1 MPPVGLRGN
10 PGANQGEPM
19 QTTTDPSIVRSG
31 QAGAGRPRRNG
42 APSLIHALA
51 ASAVAAAAA
60 PAAQAGPGSLVTAS
74 AWQALQAVAAM
85 PPSAAGVPRFAI
97 SRFVV
102 EGASLVPAQDFEA
115 ALARFTGE
123 QRTFAD
129 IEAAAEAVRA
139 VYERAGIASVEVTVP
154 EQALVQGVVRL
165 KVEEL
170 RLARVEIAG
179 AQQRSPENVRRAVP
193 GLAEGRTPSDVTLSR
208 QLRLANEN
216 PGRQMQVTLRTEPDG
231 QLTAVLRVADRPAL
245 IGQVSVDNTGTP
257 STGRMRMSLAVQH
270 MNLLDRDIV
279 ATAQFQTSPEFFDE
293 VRVASV
299 SARVPLYATGLM
311 LEGSVVHS
319 SVDSGTVRTV
329 AGEYLLS
336 SSGLTLSLRLVRLL
350 HRWGTVEPRVWAG
363 LESKLVQSSV
373 TTSAGGPSLV
383 PDIELRPMQLGLAA
397 AWRGQAA
404 ALNGQVVA
412 MRNVPGSGRSAPS
425 VFASPG
431 LRAGANPNYS
441 LVRASASATR
451 AWEAGTALAQW
462 SGQWTRDALVS
473 AEQFGIGGEGSVRGF
488 DGRLVTGDIGQ
499 RLSLEWQTPPRTWGE
514 TSSLEVS
521 GLVFAD
527 AGRVRRLQALPGE
540 ATGATLAGAGIGVR
554 VFRPRSFSVRLDIGA
569 AMKAEGV
576 ASTRTGFVHAGAE
589 YPL

>member
-1 MPPVGLRGN
+1 MPGVGLRGN

-19 QTTTDPSIVRSG
+19 QTTTDASVARSRRM
-31 QAGAGRPRRNG
+31 GAGHPNRGGLPG
-42 APSLIHALA
+42 LA
-51 ASAVAAAAA
+51 RVVAAAASAACIA
-60 PAAQAGPGSLVTAS
+60 PCAQAGPGSLVTAS

-85 PPSAAGVPRFAI
+85 PPPAASVPRFAI
-97 SRFVV
+97 TRFAV
-102 EGASLVPAQDFEA
+102 EGASLFSPQDFEQ
-115 ALARFTGE
+115 ALERFTGE

-216 PGRQMQVTLRTEPDG
+216 PGRQMQVTMRTEPDG
-231 QLTAVLRVADRPAL
+231 KLTAVLRVADRPAL
-245 IGQVSVDNTGTP
+245 VGQVSVDNTGTP

-336 SSGLTLSLRLVRLL
+336 SSGLNLSLRLVRLL
-350 HRWGTVEPRVWAG
+350 HRWGSVEPRVWAG
-363 LESKLVQSSV
+363 VESKLVQSSV
-373 TTSAGGPSLV
+373 TTATGGPSLV
-383 PDIELRPMQLGLAA
+383 PDIELRPAQFGLSAS
-397 AWRGQAA
+397 WRGEAS
-404 ALNGQVVA
+404 ALNGQAVLV
-412 MRNVPGSGRSAPS
+412 RNLPGSGRSAPS

-431 LRAGANPNYS
+431 LRAGANPHYG
-441 LVRASASATR
+441 LVRVTASATR
-451 AWEAGTALAQW
+451 AWEVGTASAQW
-462 SGQWTRDALVS
+462 SGQWTRDALVP

-514 TSSLEVS
+514 GSPLEVS

-540 ATGATLAGAGIGVR
+540 SAGATLAGAGIGVR
-554 VFRPRSFSVRLDIGA
+554 VFKARSFSVRMDVGA
-569 AMKAEGV
+569 GLKAEGV
-576 ASTRTGFVHAGAE
+576 ASTRTGFVHMGAD

>member
-1 MPPVGLRGN
+1 
-10 PGANQGEPM
+10 M
-19 QTTTDPSIVRSG
+19 QTTTDPSVARSRRM
-31 QAGAGRPRRNG
+31 GAGHLQG
-42 APSLIHALA
+42 ACLPGLA
-51 ASAVAAAAA
+51 RVVAAVAVAAFAAA
-60 PAAQAGPGSLVTAS
+60 GAQAGPGSLVTAS
-74 AWQALQAVAAM
+74 AWQALQVMAAM
-85 PPSAAGVPRFAI
+85 PPPAAGVPRFAI
-97 SRFVV
+97 TRFAV
-102 EGASLVPAQDFEA
+102 EGASLLHPQAFEA

-170 RLARVEIAG
+170 RLGRVEIAG

-193 GLAEGRTPSDVTLSR
+193 GLAEGRTPSDVALSR

-216 PGRQMQVTLRTEPDG
+216 PGRQMQVTMRTESDG

-293 VRVASV
+293 VRVSSV
-299 SARVPLYATGLM
+299 SARVPLYAPGLM
-311 LEGSVVHS
+311 LEASAVHS
-319 SVDSGTVRTV
+319 SVDSGIVRTV
-329 AGEYLLS
+329 AGEYLLA
-336 SSGLTLSLRLVRLL
+336 SSGLNLSLRLVRLL
-350 HRWGTVEPRVWAG
+350 HRWGTAEPRVWVGA
-363 LESKLVQSSV
+363 ESKLVQSRV
-373 TTSAGGPSLV
+373 TSAAGGPSLV
-383 PDIELRPMQLGLAA
+383 PDIELRPLQLGLAA
-397 AWRGQAA
+397 SWRGEASA
-404 ALNGQVVA
+404 VNGQAVA
-412 MRNVPGSGRSAPS
+412 LRNVPGSGRSAPS

-431 LRAGANPNYS
+431 LRAGADPYYG
-441 LVRASASATR
+441 LVRASASASR
-451 AWEAGTALAQW
+451 AWEAGTAAVQW
-462 SGQWTRDALVS
+462 SGQWTRDALVP
-473 AEQFGIGGEGSVRGF
+473 AEQFGIGGDGSVRGF
-488 DGRLVTGDIGQ
+488 DGRLVTGDVGQ
-499 RLSLEWQTPPRTWGE
+499 RVSVEWLTPPRTWGE
-514 TSSLEVS
+514 GSPLEVS

-540 ATGATLAGAGIGVR
+540 STGATLAGAGIGVR
-554 VFRPRSFSVRLDIGA
+554 VFKPRSFSVRVDVGA
-569 AMKAEGV
+569 ALKAEGI
-576 ASTRTGFVHAGAE
+576 ASTRTGFVHMGAD